1 MLHKDN
7 GIGDNHPTHNW
18 EYADATARTGASGFV
33 SGDVHKL
40 ALQLDDLSLWILVDT
55 TPTWQQFGAG
65 VSTFITL
72 TDAPSSY
79 TGQTGKVVAVNAT
92 EDGLEFIAGGGGTTS
107 PLTTKGDLYT
117 YSTVNARLP
126 VGTDNQVL
134 TADSTEATGLKW
146 ASVSSGS
153 RREVLTADRT
163 YYVRTDGS
171 DSNDGLTNTSG
182 GAFLTLQKALTVS
195 SALDKNN
202 YSVTIQLADGTYSGA
217 STVVTGLGGNGT
229 CTIQGNAS
237 NAANVVLTSSSG
249 ATFNTTDL
257 STTWTIK
264 DLTIGNT
271 GSSYCLRASN
281 GGSLIINNVIF
292 GTATGGYHL
301 ASSYGGRIF
310 AASNYTITGGAYAHI
325 YAFQGGVVNITGRTI
340 TLTGTPT
347 FVTAFIFTESIA
359 ATTYASNTFSGTAT
373 GSKYN
378 ARKLGL
384 IDVGGASTSYLPGST
399 SGTTT
404 SGGQYT

>member
-1 MLHKDN
+1 MLHKN
-7 GIGDNHPTHNW
+7 VGIGDNHPTHNW
-18 EYADATARTGASGFV
+18 EYANATARTGATGFV
-33 SGDVHKL
+33 SGDVHKI

-55 TPTWQQFGAG
+55 TPTWQQFGVG

-92 EDGLEFIAGGGGTTS
+92 EDGLEFITGG
-107 PLTTKGDLYT
+107 
-117 YSTVNARLP
+117 
-126 VGTDNQVL
+126 
-134 TADSTEATGLKW
+134 
-146 ASVSSGS
+146 SG
-153 RREVLTADRT
+153 REVLTADRT
-163 YYVRTDGS
+163 YYVRTNGS

-195 SALDKNN
+195 SALDKNT
-202 YSVTIQLADGTYSGA
+202 YSITIQLADGTYSGA

-264 DLTIGNT
+264 DLTVGNT

-292 GTATGGYHL
+292 GAATGGYHL
-301 ASSYGGRIF
+301 ASSYGGRIS
-310 AASNYTITGGAYAHI
+310 AGSNYTITGGAYAHI
-325 YAFQGGVVNITGRTI
+325 YAFQGGIVNITGRTI

-347 FVTAFIFTESIA
+347 FITAFIFTESIA
-359 ATTYASNTFSGTAT
+359 ATTYASNTFSGTAI

-384 IDVGGASTSYLPGST
+384 IDVGGASIFYLPGST